1 MNLNDLFTEEKVR
14 LDPKCWTG
22 KKIGNPK
29 TKMKGGTRVNNCV
42 PAESVNEM
50 DKSQTP
56 PGRDGSNDSDAG
68 KKEYTAKMITPKKAA
83 KDGEKILN
91 KELNKKPGVAEGLNT
106 GPQII
111 YATGPRTMG
120 ANDVDLVFKDLRTGK
135 IVAHVVGNNNSLQEF
150 AIPDGGEDG
159 GNLPERPATYEIR
172 MNNSKAPTYV
182 AFGDPT
188 QDSEHKVYK
197 LGPKQPGAQAYYG
210 MGITL
215 VSNLDWWSFLEKML
229 GEIMAED
236 DAIESGLVDRKGDGD
251 LVFVKQQGVAEGSQE
266 INWVK
271 PNFDFEWHEVEEQS
285 RMKQV
290 PVDVRQYYQKHF
302 PNKDAWLKAVQNGKA
317 VVVPPDHNYEIRNA
331 PFDKASLQKA
341 LAPTGHEGPIGPAK
355 EKRVN
360 DLFDK
365 GQVEMPIIL
374 KTSQGLWLIGGKT
387 RLGTANY
394 VKGLPAKVWLIDD
407 KQGVAEEYEL
417 AGVGV
422 AYELGRRA
430 YKERKTARD
439 NPYSATREARKN
451 DEWAKGLERGQHDAN
466 DARHFRSSVREQGVA
481 EGKVEPQVDH
491 RGDVDF
497 NADIEVLGVDY
508 NTGTWKIT
516 YNGKPYTVKADYF
529 SREDLSRWQIP
540 DYDVEI
546 INRNG
551 QNIMKVIDWD
561 NEGSSKTD
569 RQIRMVNTII
579 AYLDTENAQDIQYMA
594 WKDQELDNVT
604 AHEFYNDI
612 RDFYHK
618 DQQKIDQTVQWLLK
632 NMTNDEAREGLADYI
647 KNPVN
652 PMDWNTKE
660 NLKNNRTYMLYV
672 AFSYSREGNT
682 EMTPGM
688 NLPKIQLNDPDD
700 EDELQYQLDALFKK
714 VEFKFDAF
722 ENKIIELS
730 KKFSLPNP
738 DLGSGMGAR
747 EMFWELICH
756 TAWPKEYKYIRNA
769 ATNILNFKAAVDKYA
784 KSFNSSLIKIG
795 LPGISEY
802 AIWYG
807 VLSDDLTE
815 QQVNYFAT
823 PEGFANVANGKIDV
837 SKMIND
843 NMQRKSLEE
852 KLGDNR
858 PKLGTKRD
866 AGKSVRKWRKA
877 RGLDETG
884 VAEGNKKPEQPE
896 ADYGDDYQDMVARVK
911 KLAGLGPLKTVYDPT
926 KRVYRNMPTAVQPK
940 K

>member
-1 MNLNDLFTEEKVR
+1 MIIHDLYESPQLCPECGGISFSDLILAEKKDACYYKVKASAKVWPSAYASGR
-14 LDPKCWTG
+14 LVQCR
-22 KKIGNPK
+22 KKGAGNY
-29 TKMKGGTRVNNCV
+29 GN
-42 PAESVNEM
+42 
-50 DKSQTP
+50 KS
-56 PGRDGSNDSDAG
+56 
-68 KKEYTAKMITPKKAA
+68 E
-83 KDGEKILN
+83 
-91 KELNKKPGVAEGLNT
+91 GVAEGLNT

-251 LVFVKQQGVAEGSQE
+251 LVFVKQQGVAE
-266 INWVK
+266 
-271 PNFDFEWHEVEEQS
+271 
-285 RMKQV
+285 
-290 PVDVRQYYQKHF
+290 
-302 PNKDAWLKAVQNGKA
+302 
-317 VVVPPDHNYEIRNA
+317 
-331 PFDKASLQKA
+331 
-341 LAPTGHEGPIGPAK
+341 
-355 EKRVN
+355 
-360 DLFDK
+360 
-365 GQVEMPIIL
+365 
-374 KTSQGLWLIGGKT
+374 
-387 RLGTANY
+387 
-394 VKGLPAKVWLIDD
+394 
-407 KQGVAEEYEL
+407 EYEL

-451 DEWAKGLERGQHDAN
+451 DEWAKGLERGKHDAN
-466 DARHFRSSVREQGVA
+466 AARHFRSSVREQGMA

-491 RGDVDF
+491 RGDVDLD
-497 NADIEVLGVDY
+497 ADIEVLGVDY

-612 RDFYHK
+612 RYFYHK

-660 NLKNNRTYMLYV
+660 NLKNNRTYMLYM

-714 VEFKFDAF
+714 VDLKFDAF
-722 ENKIIELS
+722 ENKIVELS

-738 DLGSGMGAR
+738 DLGSGMGNR
-747 EMFWELICH
+747 EMFWELICQ
-756 TAWPKEYKYIRNA
+756 TAWPKEYKYTRNA

-858 PKLGTKRD
+858 PKLGSKRD
-866 AGKSVRKWRKA
+866 AGKSVRKWRKS
-877 RGLDETG
+877 RGLDETDQVNEKSVSQAQFRTMAAAAHNPEFAKKVGIKQSVAKEFNQADKGSNYKKLPDRTTEGAPVTTTPGSINPGGAVDNFKQQMANNTEVAYQKKLSG
-884 VAEGNKKPEQPE
+884 VDEGEQQKGADYRDPPE
-896 ADYGDDYQDMVARVK
+896 ADYGDDYQDMVARMK
-911 KLAGLGPLKTVYDPT
+911 KLAGLGPLKTVYDPA